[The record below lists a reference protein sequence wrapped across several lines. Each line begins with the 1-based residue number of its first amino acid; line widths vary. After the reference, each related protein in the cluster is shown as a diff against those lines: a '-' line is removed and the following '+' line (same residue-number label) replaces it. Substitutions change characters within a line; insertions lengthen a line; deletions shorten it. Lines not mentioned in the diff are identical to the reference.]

1 MEGKL
6 MTYTE
11 TTEFYHFIL
20 NDGTEQFVGKQSE
33 SNPSGASSYNE
44 AIEILLLNFP
54 DLII

>member
-1 MEGKL
+1 

-33 SNPSGASSYNE
+33 SNSSGAANYEE
-44 AIEILLLNFP
+44 AIDILLLNFP